1 MHYTYSFEILPFYAF
16 LNRQKHNS
24 IFGTYKMSQVVFET
38 YQKSHYVGWRHALL
52 CYLISMLKILEHQV
66 R

>member
-1 MHYTYSFEILPFYAF
+1 MQYTYAFEISPFYAF
-16 LNRQKHNS
+16 QNRRKQNL

-52 CYLISMLKILEHQV
+52 CYMIRMLWILEQQV

>member
-1 MHYTYSFEILPFYAF
+1 MHYTYAFEILPFYAF
-16 LNRQKHNS
+16 PNRRKQNL
-24 IFGTYKMSQVVFET
+24 IFGPYKMSQVVFET

-52 CYLISMLKILEHQV
+52 CYMIRMLWILEQQV

>member
-1 MHYTYSFEILPFYAF
+1 MHYTYAFEISPFYAF
-16 LNRQKHNS
+16 QNRRKQNL
-24 IFGTYKMSQVVFET
+24 IFGPYKMSQVVFET

-52 CYLISMLKILEHQV
+52 CYMIRMLWILEQQV